1 MPEALDLGR
10 DHRQVRVLGLFLG
23 VSGHRRD
30 HARHHV
36 EELLLEVHQVAV
48 DRDPALGVM
57 E

>member
-23 VSGHRRD
+23 VSRHRRD